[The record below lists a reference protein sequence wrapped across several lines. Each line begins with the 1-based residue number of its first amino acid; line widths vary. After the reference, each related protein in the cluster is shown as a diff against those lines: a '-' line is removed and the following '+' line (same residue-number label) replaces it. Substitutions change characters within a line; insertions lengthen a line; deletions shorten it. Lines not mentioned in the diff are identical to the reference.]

1 MPQRALFRYTSE
13 PERNPNQAL
22 AVRIL
27 LVYNSPVMI
36 ARLPSAAYCGIEAVA
51 VEVEVDV
58 SRRGFAG
65 ATVVGLPD
73 TAVKGSIEGV
83 RSAVINAG

>member
-1 MPQRALFRYTSE
+1 M
-13 PERNPNQAL
+13 
-22 AVRIL
+22 
-27 LVYNSPVMI
+27 VYNSSVMI

-65 ATVVGLPD
+65 ATVVGLD
-73 TAVKGSIEGV
+73 LLGNGT
-83 RSAVINAG
+83 R

>member
-1 MPQRALFRYTSE
+1 
-13 PERNPNQAL
+13 
-22 AVRIL
+22 
-27 LVYNSPVMI
+27 MI

-73 TAVKGSIEGV
+73 ITLKVGIEGV
-83 RSAVINAG
+83 PSAG